1 MCEHH
6 TYDTK
11 LIIIYFVGTEEEEQT
26 IKPKGLKVKEKEI
39 HGSARPIGGFEKAT
53 RQRKKTKKDPK
64 ASDSAMEANT
74 SSASDF
80 EKPTGKRKKI
90 INDPKTSH
98 FPIEVV
104 THSHPYNTILV

>member
-53 RQRKKTKKDPK
+53 RPKKKTKKDPMI
-64 ASDSAMEANT
+64 SGSAKEANT
-74 SSASDF
+74 Q
-80 EKPTGKRKKI
+80 RKKKCK
-90 INDPKTSH
+90 NDPKDCG
-98 FPIEVV
+98 PIVEVDNV
-104 THSHPYNTILV
+104 TYGQPHYTDLVRDFSYI